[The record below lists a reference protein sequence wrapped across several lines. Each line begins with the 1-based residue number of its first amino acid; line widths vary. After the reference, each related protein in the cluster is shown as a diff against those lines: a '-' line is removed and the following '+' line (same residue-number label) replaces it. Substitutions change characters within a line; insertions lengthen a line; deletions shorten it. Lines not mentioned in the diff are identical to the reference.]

1 MTTRREVFPL
11 LAGAAGASAASD
23 SQLAAAAAPAHTALS
38 EPELKRISYQSE
50 RTGKQRD
57 YFVYLPRGFAQSKQW
72 PVMLFLHGNG
82 ERGDARKDL
91 DYVLVHGPMFEAWC
105 QRRNLPFVI
114 ISPQLPMFG
123 QGDVDYIRNRTRDQI
138 PQRLAN
144 WTNPRPDGRV
154 LRLAEAM
161 QGKLSDDKLPDGPEG
176 PPDGWNEIENELLA
190 MVDRTIADFKGDA
203 KRVYLTGL
211 SYGGFGAW
219 FLAARHP
226 EKFAALAPIVGYGH
240 PDHAGPIAR
249 AKLPLWVFAG
259 GRDPV
264 VPLRFFYPALNKL
277 EELGHPE
284 VRFTVAEE
292 LGHLAWVRIYEGQ
305 DLYSW
310 MLAQSR

>member
-1 MTTRREVFPL
+1 LFPL
-11 LAGAAGASAASD
+11 LAGATGVSAAAD
-23 SQLAAAAAPAHTALS
+23 SRAAPEAQS
-38 EPELKRISYQSE
+38 KPELKRVSYQSA

-82 ERGDARKDL
+82 ERGDGKKEL
-91 DYVLVHGPMFEAWC
+91 DYVLVHGPLFEAWC

-123 QGDVDYIRNRTRDQI
+123 QGEVDYIRNRTRDQI
-138 PQRLAN
+138 PQRLEN
-144 WTNPRPDGRV
+144 WINQRPDPAG
-154 LRLAEAM
+154 LRLAEPM
-161 QGKLSDDKLPDGPEG
+161 QGKLADEKLPDGPEG
-176 PPDGWNEIENELLA
+176 PPDGWNEIESKLLA
-190 MVDRTIADFKGDA
+190 MIDRTVADFKGNA

-219 FLAARHP
+219 NLAARHP
-226 EKFAALAPIVGYGH
+226 DRFAALAPIVGYGH
-240 PDHAGPIAR
+240 PDHAAPIAR
-249 AKLPLWVFAG
+249 AKLPMWVFAG
-259 GRDPV
+259 GRDAV

-277 EELGHPE
+277 EQLGHPE
-284 VRFTVAEE
+284 VRFTVEE
-292 LGHLAWVRIYEGQ
+292 DLGHMAWVRIYEGQ